1 MGNSQQSSSGP
12 CPGNLKEATLS
23 PGEAESG
30 EWKPTGSGALCGCTR
45 SDGVCG
51 HSPGHVKTNM
61 LEAGLTSQFLQP
73 VNLLFSACQFEL
85 SLYADSMLTEDLLCA
100 RQPKGPW

>member
-1 MGNSQQSSSGP
+1 
-12 CPGNLKEATLS
+12 
-23 PGEAESG
+23 
-30 EWKPTGSGALCGCTR
+30 
-45 SDGVCG
+45 
-51 HSPGHVKTNM
+51 M

-100 RQPKGPW
+100 RQPKGPWLLHLPARLHILC